1 MPRFVDAALGS
12 SLMRV
17 AYGIAFVV
25 IVAFL
30 LGVAIPADVSWPL
43 RLGLVATC
51 AMLAVMCL
59 WVTVGPSTRSPMVLR
74 TVGLAV
80 GGVTFGLTAAGFGA
94 FDPPRPEFEPPSE
107 TPSMSNTSSVL
118 RSSGLSDAS
127 VTYSPSSSGTILVRY
142 VGGPYLDQADALERV
157 AAVVWTHEAVRFQT
171 LSIQSDG
178 PPKSV
183 SYQELV
189 DRFGPRPSQLDSLT
203 IADLQALGSIGAGIF
218 DGLDEIVRDMTHM
231 GEFICAG
238 LLAAFSMIGAVWTGV
253 RRLDLVASR

>member
-1 MPRFVDAALGS
+1 
-12 SLMRV
+12 MRV

-43 RLGLVATC
+43 RLGLVAAC

-80 GGVTFGLTAAGFGA
+80 GGVTFGLTAAGFGV
-94 FDPPRPEFEPPSE
+94 FDPPRREFEPPSE

-118 RSSGLSDAS
+118 GSSGFSDAS
-127 VTYSPSSSGTILVRY
+127 VRCSPSSSGTILVRY
-142 VGGPYLDQADALERV
+142 VGGPYLDQADATERI
-157 AAVVWTHEAVRFQT
+157 AAVVWTHEPVRFQT
-171 LSIQSDG
+171 LTVQSDG
-178 PPKSV
+178 PPQSV

-189 DRFGPRPSQLDSLT
+189 DRFGPRPSQLDSWT
-203 IADLQALGSIGAGIF
+203 IADLQALGSIGAEIF
-218 DGLDEIVRDMTHM
+218 EGFDEIGRDMMHM

-238 LLAAFSMIGAVWTGV
+238 LLAAFSMIGACWTGV